1 MTYNLRVEVA
11 MAYSTDELKQ
21 SRKPLDERAI
31 AKSSLTNVEV
41 IELYCAEKE
50 YQKVA
55 ELSLAATKIRADISE
70 YEIIEKLLFV

>member
-41 IELYCAEKE
+41 IELYCAE
-50 YQKVA
+50 
-55 ELSLAATKIRADISE
+55 S
-70 YEIIEKLLFV
+70 